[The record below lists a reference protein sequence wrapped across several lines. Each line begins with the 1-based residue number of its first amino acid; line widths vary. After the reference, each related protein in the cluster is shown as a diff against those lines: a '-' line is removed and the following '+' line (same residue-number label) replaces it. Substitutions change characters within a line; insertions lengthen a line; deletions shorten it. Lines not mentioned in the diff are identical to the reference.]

1 MKRSFFSPRILL
13 ALVFTFVSVS
23 ASLAGIEPMSKEQL
37 SNLSDGQAEA
47 RAAELSRRV
56 NEINNMD
63 VKSLSR
69 QERKEIK
76 SEMREIKKELDFLS
90 NRVTL
95 SLGAV
100 IIIVLLIILIF

>member
-1 MKRSFFSPRILL
+1 
-13 ALVFTFVSVS
+13 
-23 ASLAGIEPMSKEQL
+23 MSKEQL